1 MAIDKSID
9 STQLDADLA
18 SVADAIRTKG
28 GTSAQLAF
36 PADFVQAIEDIE
48 TGGGGVTIDEIA
60 TRNFPDSI
68 TINVD
73 ITSKAFAYANTKNVT
88 IASGKKINS
97 DAFLGSTVE
106 TVYAPL
112 LTAVGD
118 ADSAFFN
125 CSKLHTIEY
134 GAQSIGGNTFNGC
147 GSLTSA
153 SFKNATTLYTS
164 ALKNCSK
171 LPALDLPKLTGIIR
185 QNAFNGCSSLKTL
198 VLRNSVVAKLSDI
211 NNFTNT
217 PFASGGTGGT
227 LYVPQALISEYQAAT
242 NWSTILGY
250 ANNQILPIEGS
261 IYETQY
267 VDGTPIPTT

>member
-73 ITSKAFAYANTKNVT
+73 ITKYAFASAKTKNVT
-88 IASGKKINS
+88 IASGIKLYES
-97 DAFLGSTVE
+97 AFRWSTVE
-106 TVYAPL
+106 TIYAPL
-112 LTAVGD
+112 LTAVND
-118 ADSAFFN
+118 ADNAFEG
-125 CSKLHTIEY
+125 CGKLHTIIEY

-171 LPALDLPKLTGIIR
+171 LPALDFPKLEGIIKT
-185 QNAFNGCSSLKTL
+185 NAFLGCTSLKTL
-198 VLRNSVVAKLSDI
+198 VLRNSVVATLSNI
-211 NNFTNT
+211 NNFTST

-227 LYVPQALISEYQAAT
+227 LYVPQSLISSYQSAT

-250 ANNQILPIEGS
+250 ENNQILPIEGS

-267 VDGTPIPTT
+267 VNGTPIE